1 MASRVVYTFT
11 FESMIRGYHEYQLI
25 WGVPGVGEGLN
36 CYRELGNSHDPY
48 AVAVKKWI
56 GGEIRVVGHLPQIIS
71 AICSL
76 FIRRGGS
83 ILCTVYG
90 SRRYSS
96 DLPQGGL
103 EIPAKVTLTATTK
116 EEATKA
122 KKLIESTLCIDVTRD
137 VTASEERVEA
147 AQGASNSAL
156 PAIVICKSGQSS
168 EEVVNLVDQDE
179 PHVDEPPK
187 KKAKIINFEGVVVM
201 GEQLTDAEINFAQ
214 SLLKKQFPKL
224 NGLASTLYQEKKTIL
239 SEASVQNKLQ
249 IIHCNSRQHW
259 IVASTLNCPLGEVKV
274 YDSIFYNCDQ
284 ETEVIIANLFQCS
297 PKKVRVKVARSQ
309 KQKGGS
315 DCGVYAIAF
324 AVAAALGINPSKLKL
339 RQESMRAHLV
349 SCLNEECFTQFPSV

>member
-1 MASRVVYTFT
+1 M
-11 FESMIRGYHEYQLI
+11 
-25 WGVPGVGEGLN
+25 
-36 CYRELGNSHDPY
+36 
-48 AVAVKKWI
+48 
-56 GGEIRVVGHLPQIIS
+56 
-71 AICSL
+71 
-76 FIRRGGS
+76 
-83 ILCTVYG
+83 YG

-147 AQGASNSAL
+147 ASEAQGASNL
-156 PAIVICKSGQSS
+156 PTIVICKSGQSS

-187 KKAKIINFEGVVVM
+187 KKAKIINFEGVVM

-224 NGLASTLYQEKKTIL
+224 NGLASTLYQTIL

-249 IIHCNSRQHW
+249 IIHCNSRQYW
-259 IVASTLNCPLGEVKV
+259 IVVSTLNCPLGEVKV

-284 ETEVIIANLFQCS
+284 ETEVIITNLFQCS
-297 PKKVRVKVARSQ
+297 PKKV
-309 KQKGGS
+309 
-315 DCGVYAIAF
+315 
-324 AVAAALGINPSKLKL
+324 
-339 RQESMRAHLV
+339 
-349 SCLNEECFTQFPSV
+349 